1 MQSLANALAVL
12 VTLGCFALTAV
23 APPPGGFGGRYQP
36 PADIV
41 PQNSTPSSALRPT
54 PTLAHG
60 RTSTNRNQPVPTTI
74 AVPQPSSI
82 TTGGPPPGSITTEVP
97 TYTPT
102 TSSPPQSTNGGSSGN
117 PGRAQVI
124 NACSFPVYV
133 VVCSQNP
140 ATCSGQ
146 STLAANSGIWSQA
159 YAPGSAGGQSIKI
172 STTPGAGDILQ
183 FEYTNQDPILWY
195 DISEVNGNP
204 FGPYGFTMT
213 STDSTCGQ
221 GRCAPPATSCPA
233 IFTDPTNGVPYR
245 CGISAGVGVT
255 LCG

>member
-1 MQSLANALAVL
+1 MHSLANALVVL
-12 VTLGCFALTAV
+12 VTLGCFALTAL
-23 APPPGGFGGRYQP
+23 APPPGTGGRHHP
-36 PADIV
+36 PANTV
-41 PQNSTPSSALRPT
+41 GQNPTPSSAL
-54 PTLAHG
+54 G
-60 RTSTNRNQPVPTTI
+60 STNPNQPVPTTI

-82 TTGGPPPGSITTEVP
+82 DTGGPSPGSITTEVP

-102 TSSPPQSTNGGSSGN
+102 TSPPPQSTGGGSSGN

-124 NACSFPVYV
+124 NACSFPVYL

-146 STLAANSGIWSQA
+146 STLAANSGTWSQA

-183 FEYTNQDPILWY
+183 FEYTNQDPVLWY
-195 DISEVNGNP
+195 DVSEVNGNP
-204 FGPYGFTMT
+204 FGQYGFTMT

-221 GRCAPPATSCPA
+221 GHCAPPATSCPA

-245 CGISAGVGVT
+245 CGISAGIGVT